1 MDKGIGEAGVKKI
14 IRYGLEVFL
23 MMTIIRYWF
32 ILNQLNYEYLHT
44 FAEGSGNNIILSSPL
59 DISGYLLA
67 VCWALTLI
75 CLLSVWNGWMFIELH
90 QSLKII
96 DVILVVFNLL
106 ICVLII
112 VEIKV
117 PILKAYGLCA
127 IITLHIASF
136 LLSSKS
142 SKSISSHGLENPN
155 EITKPPRPIKRDSN
169 PKLKRRLALSLAI
182 SMVIISMISAT
193 LALFNLTL
201 PYEYWSSEINNVLY
215 LIAGIAILTSG
226 VVVVKVELDND
237 NHKKIYKEKKLTYT
251 QTERTEIKKNAKKVA
266 GLLGE
271 SFSDIEKEAQ
281 DMQTDHFKA
290 YAEDGQ
296 KRLVDALQKNNF
308 SLAQLKGS
316 KEDTR
321 PEPLL
326 TEGSNKEE
334 NNNASH

>member
-1 MDKGIGEAGVKKI
+1 MDKGIGEAGMKKI
-14 IRYGLEVFL
+14 IRYGLEVSL
-23 MMTIIRYWF
+23 IIVIIRYWF

-44 FAEGSGNNIILSSPL
+44 FAEGSGNNLILSSPL
-59 DISGYLLA
+59 DISGYLSA
-67 VCWALTLI
+67 VCAALTLI
-75 CLLSVWNGWMFIELH
+75 ILLSAWNGWTIIELY
-90 QSLKII
+90 QSAKVS

-106 ICVLII
+106 ICILVILA
-112 VEIKV
+112 IKV
-117 PILKAYGLCA
+117 PLLKIYGVC
-127 IITLHIASF
+127 IIIA
-136 LLSSKS
+136 LLIGGLLLASQYISKN
-142 SKSISSHGLENPN
+142 GLVNQK
-155 EITKPPRPIKRDSN
+155 EIKEIPEPIKGDSK
-169 PKLKRRLALSLAI
+169 PKPKRRLALRLALSMSMLTIVSLAF
-182 SMVIISMISAT
+182 AGLN
-193 LALFNLTL
+193 LAVS
-201 PYEYWSSEINNVLY
+201 YEYWSSEINNVLY
-215 LIAGIAILTSG
+215 LIAGIAFLISG
-226 VVVVKVELDND
+226 VVVVVND
-237 NHKKIYKEKKLTYT
+237 EFQNDTENENNKEKKLTYT

-271 SFSDIEKEAQ
+271 NFSDIEKEAQ